1 MTGMRNQAQRRSKKT
16 RGLLLAVGVFFAS
29 KAALQPSNALGDPEQ
44 RRTVRETAAESGQK
58 KGGADKA
65 AKSSLRME
73 EVEIYGD
80 VEKPKTM
87 FVIPRTPFR
96 YSRKD
101 QEKDFTR
108 EILDPMTKER
118 LEDTERWRGAV
129 PSP

>member
-1 MTGMRNQAQRRSKKT
+1 MTGMGTLGRRRSKKT
-16 RGLLLAVGVFFAS
+16 RGLLLAVAIFVAGEG
-29 KAALQPSNALGDPEQ
+29 ALLAPSALGDPEPRQ
-44 RRTVRETAAESGQK
+44 AAEEAGKPHRKQ
-58 KGGADKA
+58 GGREPS
-65 AKSSLRME
+65 AKSALRME

-101 QEKDFTR
+101 QEKDFTK

-129 PSP
+129 SQP